1 MKKSIRFF
9 YLLIW
14 LWPMSQSLLGQTSF
28 SLEEAVQYAL
38 KNSTQVKLN
47 QLNIV
52 DADAQLMEYKSIGY
66 PKVSADINYQHYFAI
81 PTIILPDFFSPAID
95 GRLVY
100 YKLLDSNKVDKPS
113 DRGFP
118 ARFGRSNDL
127 NGAIN
132 MNTVLYDPA
141 FFVGLKATKLYR
153 ELATRQNSVSDI
165 TIRQSVAKAY
175 LGALIALK
183 SKTILDQN
191 ISTLDKMVRETQ
203 IIQSKGF
210 MEQLDVDR
218 LSLSLQTL
226 QLEAEKVSRMT
237 EITANVLKMQ
247 MGYSMGEKIT
257 LTDDLDAL
265 VARLQVDDVDLVS
278 GFRADQR
285 PEYRTMQLAEELN
298 KIRLQSIKLRAYPTL
313 NGFAN
318 LAYGTQ
324 TNNLFNA
331 EETQWFPTAIAGLKI
346 HIPIFDGF
354 SRKAQYQRANI
365 ELDKLRLQMK
375 EFERGMQLE
384 VTTARIQV
392 DNARTTLD
400 GSKRNLDLAQRI
412 YDQSQL
418 KFKGGVGSSLEINQA
433 ETAFIQAQGN
443 YINALYTLL
452 VAKTDLDKA
461 LGK

>member
-1 MKKSIRFF
+1 MKNSFGF
-9 YLLIW
+9 LYLVLLIW
-14 LWPMSQSLLGQTSF
+14 PLSHSLTGQSNF

-52 DADAQLMEYKSIGY
+52 DADAQVMEYKSIGY
-66 PKVSADINYQHYFAI
+66 PKVNADIDYQHFFAI
-81 PTIILPDFFSPAID
+81 PTTILPDFFSPAID

-100 YKLLDSNKVDKPS
+100 YKLLDSNKVDQPS
-113 DRGFP
+113 GKGFP
-118 ARFGRSNDL
+118 ARFGRSNSLSGGIGL
-127 NGAIN
+127 NTI
-132 MNTVLYDPA
+132 LYDPS
-141 FFVGLKATKLYR
+141 FFIGLKAAKLYR
-153 ELATRQNSVSDI
+153 ELATRQNAVSDI

-191 ISTLDKMVRETQ
+191 IVTLDKMVKETQ

-237 EITANVLKMQ
+237 EITSNVLKMQ
-247 MGYSMGEKIT
+247 MGYPMDEKISM
-257 LTDDLDAL
+257 TDNLDAL
-265 VARLQVDDVDLVS
+265 VDRLKVDDVDLVS
-278 GFRADQR
+278 GYRAEQR
-285 PEYRTMQLAEELN
+285 PEYRSMQLAEELS
-298 KIRLQSIKLRAYPTL
+298 KIRLKSIKLGAYPTI

-324 TNNLFNA
+324 TNNLFDA
-331 EETQWFPTAIAGLKI
+331 EETQWFPTAIAGFKVN
-346 HIPIFDGF
+346 IPVFDGY
-354 SRKAQYQRANI
+354 SRKAKYQRANI
-365 ELDKLRLQMK
+365 ELDKLRIQMR

-433 ETAFIQAQGN
+433 ETAFIQAQGS
-443 YINALYTLL
+443 YINALYNLL

>member
-1 MKKSIRFF
+1 MKKSLSNFF
-9 YLLIW
+9 LLLLIW
-14 LWPMSQSLLGQTSF
+14 PLAHSLPGQTNF

-47 QLNIV
+47 QLNII
-52 DADAQLMEYKSIGY
+52 DADAQVMEYKSIGL
-66 PKVSADINYQHYFAI
+66 PKVSADIDYQHFFAI
-81 PTIILPDFFSPAID
+81 PTTILPDFFSPAID

-100 YKLLDSNKVDKPS
+100 YKLLDSNRVDEPS

-118 ARFGRSNDL
+118 ARFGRSNSL
-127 NGAIN
+127 SGGIGV
-132 MNTVLYDPA
+132 NTILYDPS
-141 FFVGLKATKLYR
+141 FFVGLKASKLYR
-153 ELATRQNSVSDI
+153 ELATRQNAVSDI

-191 ISTLDKMVRETQ
+191 IVTLDKITRETQ

-210 MEQLDVDR
+210 AEQLDVDR

-226 QLEAEKVSRMT
+226 QLEAEKVIRMS

-247 MGYSMGEKIT
+247 MGYPMDENIT

-265 VARLQVDDVDLVS
+265 VGRLKVDDVDLVS
-278 GFRADQR
+278 GYRADQR
-285 PEYRTMQLAEELN
+285 PEFRSMQLAEELS
-298 KIRLQSIKLRAYPTL
+298 KIRLKTIKLRAYPTV

-324 TNNLFNA
+324 TNNLFDAN
-331 EETQWFPTAIAGLKI
+331 ETLWFPTAIAGFKI
-346 HIPIFDGF
+346 HVPIFDGF
-354 SRKAQYQRANI
+354 NRKAQYQRASI
-365 ELDKLRLQMK
+365 ELDKLRLQMQ

-384 VTTARIQV
+384 VTTARITV
-392 DNARTTLD
+392 NNARTTLD
-400 GSKRNLDLAQRI
+400 ASKRNLDLAQRI

-433 ETAFIQAQGN
+433 ETSFIQAQSS

>member
-1 MKKSIRFF
+1 MKKSFGFF
-9 YLLIW
+9 YLCLM
-14 LWPMSQSLLGQTSF
+14 LLPLSQTIAQSY

-38 KNSTQVKLN
+38 KNSTQIKLN

-52 DADAQLMEYKSIGY
+52 DADAQLMEYKSIGL
-66 PKVSADINYQHYFAI
+66 PKINADIDYQHFFAI
-81 PTIILPDFFSPAID
+81 PTTILPDFITPSID

-100 YKLLDSNKVDKPS
+100 YKVVDSNKIDKPS
-113 DRGFP
+113 GQGFP
-118 ARFGRSNDL
+118 ARFGQSNSFSM
-127 NGAIN
+127 GVG
-132 MNTVLYDPA
+132 MNTILYDPS
-141 FFVGLKATKLYR
+141 FFLGLKATKLYR
-153 ELATRQNSVSDI
+153 ELVTRQNAVSDI
-165 TIRQSVAKAY
+165 TIRQTVAKSY

-191 ISTLDKMVRETQ
+191 IATLDKMVKETQ

-226 QLEAEKVSRMT
+226 QLEAEKVNRMT
-237 EITANVLKMQ
+237 EITHNVLKMQ
-247 MGYSMGEKIT
+247 MGYPMNEKIT
-257 LTDDLDAL
+257 LTDDLDAM
-265 VARLQVDDVDLVS
+265 VNRLKVDDIDLIS
-278 GFRADQR
+278 GFKPDQR
-285 PEYRTMQLAEELN
+285 PEYRSMQLAAELSN
-298 KIRLQSIKLRAYPTL
+298 IRLKSIKLRAYPTV

-318 LAYGTQ
+318 AAYGTQ
-324 TNNLFNA
+324 TNNLFDKDI
-331 EETQWFPTAIAGLKI
+331 TLWFPTAIAGFKI

-354 SRKAQYQRANI
+354 NRKAQYQRASI
-365 ELDKLRLQMK
+365 ELDKLKIQMN
-375 EFERGMQLE
+375 EFERGMTLE

-412 YDQSQL
+412 YDQSQI

-433 ETAFIQAQGN
+433 ETAFIQAQSN

-452 VAKTDLDKA
+452 IAKTDLDKA

>member
-1 MKKSIRFF
+1 MKKSICFF
-9 YLLIW
+9 YLYILT
-14 LWPMSQSLLGQTSF
+14 WPLSLSLQGQTNF
-28 SLEEAVQYAL
+28 SMEEAVQYAL

-66 PKVSADINYQHYFAI
+66 PKVNADIDFQHYFAI
-81 PTIILPDFFSPAID
+81 PTTILPDFFSPAID

-113 DRGFP
+113 DKGFP
-118 ARFGRSNDL
+118 ARFGRSNAL
-127 NGAIN
+127 SAGIG
-132 MNTVLYDPA
+132 MNTILYDPS

-153 ELATRQNSVSDI
+153 ELAKRQNAVSDI

-191 ISTLDKMVRETQ
+191 IGTLDKMVKETQ
-203 IIQSKGF
+203 IIHSKGF

-226 QLEAEKVSRMT
+226 QLEAEKVNRMT

-247 MGYSMGEKIT
+247 MGYPMEEKISM
-257 LTDDLDAL
+257 TDDLDAL
-265 VARLQVDDVDLVS
+265 VARLKVDDIDLVS
-278 GFRADQR
+278 GFKADQR
-285 PEYRTMQLAEELN
+285 PEYRSMQLAEELS
-298 KIRLQSIKLRAYPTL
+298 KIRLKTIKLRAYPTV

-324 TNNLFNA
+324 SNNLFDA
-331 EETQWFPTAIAGLKI
+331 EETLWFPTAVAGFKVN
-346 HIPIFDGF
+346 IPIFDGF
-354 SRKAQYQRANI
+354 NRKAQYQRANI
-365 ELDKLRLQMK
+365 ELDKLRLQMR
-375 EFERGMQLE
+375 EFERGMNLE